1 MKKILAL
8 GLLLVSMGW
17 AHAQDDVKYS
27 LGLKNWNHTLTG
39 PSRTSLTVN
48 SPLVSG
54 SIKYKDF
61 SFTASSL
68 LQTTYVDTNQT
79 YVMAVRTDT
88 DYAFGYTVLERVTL
102 LLGSK
107 LITSPGVKDMTGV
120 FYGVS
125 AFQPI
130 NEEGY
135 VYGTIAQSNS
145 ISNLD
150 GLSGDGKYNL
160 VDVGYGHVINK
171 NTSLNI
177 GYRQQ
182 IMTTV
187 VDGKYTFGGV
197 TFGVGFNF

>member
-8 GLLLVSMGW
+8 GLVLASMS
-17 AHAQDDVKYS
+17 ALAEDQVTYS
-27 LGLKNWNHTLTG
+27 FGLKNWNHTLTA
-39 PSRTSLTVN
+39 PLRTSTTTN
-48 SPLVSG
+48 SSLLSG
-54 SIKYKDF
+54 SIKYKEF

-68 LQTTYVDTNQT
+68 LQTSYLDTTQAS
-79 YVMAVRTDT
+79 MAQRTDT
-88 DYAFGYTVLERVTL
+88 DYAFGYSFLDRFTL

-107 LITSPGVKDMTGV
+107 VITSPGANDMTGM

-125 AFQPI
+125 AFQPLT
-130 NEEGY
+130 EEGY
-135 VYGTIAQSNS
+135 VYGTLAQSNNM
-145 ISNLD
+145 SNLD
-150 GLSGDGKYNL
+150 GLSGDGKYSL

-182 IMTTV
+182 IMTTPA
-187 VDGKYTFGGV
+187 DGKYTFGGV

>member
-8 GLLLVSMGW
+8 GLVLASMG
-17 AHAQDDVKYS
+17 ALAQDDVKYS

-39 PSRTSLTVN
+39 PERTSVTVT

-68 LQTTYVDTNQT
+68 LQTTYVSTDQT
-79 YVMAVRTDT
+79 YVMGVRTDT

-107 LITSPGVKDMTGV
+107 LITSLGNKDMTGV

-130 NEEGY
+130 NEEGF
-135 VYGTIAQSNS
+135 VYGTLAQSNS
-145 ISNLD
+145 ISNLE
-150 GLSGDGKYNL
+150 GLSGDGKYSL
-160 VDVGYGHVINK
+160 VDVGYGYVINK

-182 IMTTV
+182 ILTSAA
-187 VDGKYTFGGV
+187 DRKFTFGGV

>member
-8 GLLLVSMGW
+8 GFVLASMG
-17 AHAQDDVKYS
+17 AIAEDDVKYS
-27 LGLKNWNHTLTG
+27 LGLKSWNHTMTG
-39 PSRTSLTVN
+39 PSRTSVTVN

-68 LQTTYVDTNQT
+68 LQTTYVSTDQT

-135 VYGTIAQSNS
+135 VYGTLAQSNS

-150 GLSGDGKYNL
+150 GLSGDGKYSL